1 MSSLVQGYIQSSFL
15 IVEHIADSSSDH
27 ASAEHRQSV
36 MTIVSCNQGLVTLA
50 LTDLQRGKKKKKTY
64 H

>member
-1 MSSLVQGYIQSSFL
+1 MQGYIQSLFI
-15 IVEHIADSSSDH
+15 IVEHIAGSSSDH

-36 MTIVSCNQGLVTLA
+36 MAIVSCNQGLATFA
-50 LTDLQRGKKKKKTY
+50 LTDLQRGKKTC